1 MTEILG
7 ELPDRQADVI
17 RMRFGIGRESD
28 MTLEEVGQI
37 YGVTRERIRQ
47 IEAKALDFLSHP
59 GRIRRLRTLLG
70 YDGGRRS
77 TPSTST
83 ELGEENP
90 DGVRGDGRTMT
101 PWTDERVDRLKR
113 LWGAGMSANEIAKK
127 LGGTSRN
134 AVIGKLSRLGL
145 VEAER

>member
-1 MTEILG
+1 
-7 ELPDRQADVI
+7 
-17 RMRFGIGRESD
+17 

-83 ELGEENP
+83 ELDDGNP
-90 DGVRGDGRTMT
+90 D
-101 PWTDERVDRLKR
+101 
-113 LWGAGMSANEIAKK
+113 
-127 LGGTSRN
+127 
-134 AVIGKLSRLGL
+134 
-145 VEAER
+145 

>member
-1 MTEILG
+1 MEEKSRGRSGGGHGTVSDDDLAIELEWTADQVRQFRRIPRAAEYPDGSDEWDTLLPEPAESDVFGRAETERVMTEILG

-59 GRIRRLRTLLG
+59 GRIRRLRTLLTG
-70 YDGGRRS
+70 S
-77 TPSTST
+77 T
-83 ELGEENP
+83 
-90 DGVRGDGRTMT
+90 
-101 PWTDERVDRLKR
+101 
-113 LWGAGMSANEIAKK
+113 A
-127 LGGTSRN
+127 
-134 AVIGKLSRLGL
+134 
-145 VEAER
+145 